1 MGEGHQKLAP
11 AQMEIHMDNVTMIA
25 KATHLKTI
33 YSRDRKGSVIAT
45 HYRVSM
51 EAEDGRKFAARIDD
65 TEQLYKVGV
74 NTSARYTIDESHK
87 EFAHL
92 GAMASI
98 VSIARI

>member
-1 MGEGHQKLAP
+1 
-11 AQMEIHMDNVTMIA
+11 MDNVTMTA
-25 KATHLKTI
+25 KATRLKTI
-33 YSRDRKGSVIAT
+33 YSTDRKGSVIAT

-51 EAEDGRKFAARIDD
+51 ETQDGRKFAARIDD
-65 TEQLYKVGV
+65 LDQLYAIGV
-74 NTSARYTIDESHK
+74 NTYADFTVDESHK

>member
-1 MGEGHQKLAP
+1 
-11 AQMEIHMDNVTMIA
+11 
-25 KATHLKTI
+25 
-33 YSRDRKGSVIAT
+33 
-45 HYRVSM
+45 M

-92 GAMASI
+92 GAMAYI